1 MPTINT
7 VIEQKGPNMAAS
19 HAPKTA
25 PSPISFNPLA
35 FHNNLETLAG
45 LRTYNRVEDKVAKY
59 A

>member
-1 MPTINT
+1 MPTIST

-19 HAPKTA
+19 HVPKTA
-25 PSPISFNPLA
+25 SSPISLYPLA

-45 LRTYNRVEDKVAKY
+45 LRTYNRVEDKAEKY